1 MSVTRGPEM
10 SNTAGRVGFKG
21 YRNLHFGL
29 GFPTGESRLGR
40 GGWTGLPVAHSVIS
54 HRWVADVSSSRFG
67 KTSRHC
73 GGWGWTGSSPG
84 SSSSNDKGEGQGG
97 ASRKR
102 LRGVT

>member
-67 KTSRHC
+67 AEDV
-73 GGWGWTGSSPG
+73 SPLWRLG
-84 SSSSNDKGEGQGG
+84 VDRVLPGKLELERQG
-97 ASRKR
+97 
-102 LRGVT
+102 RGPGRSQS